1 MMSKH
6 LKEVLKHN
14 WVKRCVSMYLKLVD
28 RISCLWFE
36 SERERESSLLN
47 HNLLIFSQ
55 WSCSWS
61 PACIAYACTFCKP
74 TAVTYRTEAGQ
85 DCPAT
90 LASPH
95 RVKGEMKVEMSS
107 FHPLCLGLSL
117 RPLAFALAC
126 CPWAVTWSPSVSAD
140 SRDERDGAG
149 RVLGHWALYADGRP
163 WQGCFHASTPSR
175 QPSERLILSFLCVF
189 PLPFLLP
196 PFHICPSFL
205 DPPTHFSLLPL
216 H

>member
-28 RISCLWFE
+28 RISCLWF
-36 SERERESSLLN
+36 ERERESSLLN

-74 TAVTYRTEAGQ
+74 TAVTYRTEAG
-85 DCPAT
+85 A
-90 LASPH
+90 
-95 RVKGEMKVEMSS
+95 
-107 FHPLCLGLSL
+107 GLSCYSCISPQGEGRDEGGDVLLPSTVL
-117 RPLAFALAC
+117 RPVSQAPGIRSCLLSLGSHA
-126 CPWAVTWSPSVSAD
+126 WSPSVSAD

>member
-1 MMSKH
+1 M
-6 LKEVLKHN
+6 
-14 WVKRCVSMYLKLVD
+14 CVYV
-28 RISCLWFE
+28 FE
-36 SERERESSLLN
+36 TGWQNILFVIWERERERESSLLN

-74 TAVTYRTEAGQ
+74 TAVTYRTEAG
-85 DCPAT
+85 A
-90 LASPH
+90 
-95 RVKGEMKVEMSS
+95 
-107 FHPLCLGLSL
+107 GLSCYSCISPQGEGRDEGGDVLLPSTVL
-117 RPLAFALAC
+117 RPVSQAPGIRSCLLSLGSHA
-126 CPWAVTWSPSVSAD
+126 WSPSVSAD

-196 PFHICPSFL
+196 PLFTSVLPFLTLQPTFHCCLCIKQICPL
-205 DPPTHFSLLPL
+205 TR
-216 H
+216 